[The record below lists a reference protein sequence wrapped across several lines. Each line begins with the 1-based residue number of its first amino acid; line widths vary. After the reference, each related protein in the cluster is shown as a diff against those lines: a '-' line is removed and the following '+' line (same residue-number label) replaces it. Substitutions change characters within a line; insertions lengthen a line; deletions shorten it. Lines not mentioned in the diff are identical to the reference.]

1 MKLALGFINYNQAS
15 SRYLNYFLPSLKE
28 ALSFANL
35 DDSLILS
42 FNNSFEEDGRRSDE
56 NLNNLIISQFI
67 ADNPELNIEVMEFGS
82 NLGFSV
88 AYNKMIDRAVENECK
103 YFLVIN
109 PDTFLAEDSI
119 VEMIKSLE
127 SNDDISSVSPKV
139 LVWDFKKNDF
149 LSKIDTLGIAIKDN
163 LNFIDIAQGED
174 DRDNQVLRN
183 KFKGQIIG
191 PSGAAG
197 MYKLSALKKV
207 SYLKE
212 NRNIYFDENFFMY
225 KEDCDLA
232 YRLFLAGFKSD
243 YSLNSLI
250 FHDRS
255 LGNGQLNMLKK
266 IVDRR
271 KKSKRSRSYSFVNQH
286 LIFIKYFNKLSFK
299 AKIKI
304 LIKILNLFVFSLI
317 FEQFN
322 LKYYKEIIKKGSIIR
337 KQRIALD

>member
-35 DDSLILS
+35 NDSLILS
-42 FNNSFEEDGRRSDE
+42 FNNSFEENGRRSDE
-56 NLNNLIISQFI
+56 NLNNLIISKFI
-67 ADNPELNIEVMEFGS
+67 SDNPELNIEVMEYGS
-82 NLGFSV
+82 NLGFSF
-88 AYNKMIDRAVENECK
+88 AYNKMIDRAIENDCK

-119 VEMIKSLE
+119 GEMIKSIE
-127 SNDDISSVSPKV
+127 SNDEISSVSPKV
-139 LVWDFKKNDF
+139 LMWDFKNNDF
-149 LSKIDTLGIAIKDN
+149 LTKIDTLGIAIQNN
-163 LNFIDIAQGED
+163 LNFIDIAQGEE
-174 DRDNQVLRN
+174 DRENQILEKEYDGR
-183 KFKGQIIG
+183 IIG

-207 SYLKE
+207 AYIKDGKKM
-212 NRNIYFDENFFMY
+212 YFDENFFMY

-255 LGNGQLNMLKK
+255 LGNCHLSLFKK

-271 KKSKRSRSYSFVNQH
+271 KKSKKSRSYSFINQH
-286 LIFIKYFNKLSFK
+286 LIYIKYFKKQSFK
-299 AKIKI
+299 AKLKI
-304 LIKILNLFVFSLI
+304 LLKIFNLFIFSLL

-322 LKYYKEIIKKGSIIR
+322 LKNYKQIIKKGLNIR